1 MRDRSMLSTQ
11 NRIRIKINQWLYRR
25 YRDTSL
31 SIAMIRRLHDELGI
45 PADVLIRPTRK
56 DKVA

>member
-1 MRDRSMLSTQ
+1 MLSTQ